1 MAESMTETEYIL
13 DVLGAAK
20 LFRGRSAPSSMQV
33 RERIQRGLPYSSLE
47 SVSERLQLS
56 VPEAAVVLQMP
67 SRTLARR
74 KQAGRLAADE
84 SDRLYRLAHVV
95 AFAANVL
102 GSDEKAAAWL
112 RRPNRALE
120 HERPIDLLDTDI
132 GARQVEDILGRI
144 AHGVLG

>member
-1 MAESMTETEYIL
+1 MRETESIL
-13 DVLGAAK
+13 DVLGAAR
-20 LFRGRSAPSSMQV
+20 LFRGQSTPSSVEV
-33 RERIQRGLPYSSLE
+33 RERIKRGLPYSSLE
-47 SVSERLQLS
+47 SVSERLHLS
-56 VPEAAVVLQMP
+56 VPEAANVLHMP

-95 AFAANVL
+95 AFASNVL
-102 GSDEKAAAWL
+102 GSDQKAASWL

-120 HERPIDLLDTDI
+120 NERPIDLLDTDV

-144 AHGVLG
+144 AHGVIG